1 MSTSLVAR
9 CSTSVVKKVAMGI
22 TGLLLCGFLISH
34 LLGNFLIF
42 VGADAFNLYAHT
54 LTSNPLIYGAE
65 AVLMLIFLTHLFMAI
80 RLVIENKMARPTPYY
95 VKRPTGR
102 GATFA
107 SSTMPITGVV
117 ILVFL
122 VLHLIQFKYGTYYET
137 SVAGT
142 VMRDLYKTVIE
153 FFKQPLNLAWYVIA
167 MAALA
172 VHVSHGFWSAFQSIG
187 FNHPKYTPCI
197 NRLSK
202 IFAVIVFLGYSSL
215 PIFCFLQGGQ
225 S

>member
-22 TGLLLCGFLISH
+22 TGLLLCGFLVSH

-65 AVLMLIFLTHLFMAI
+65 AVLLLIFLVHLFMAI
-80 RLVIENKMARPTPYY
+80 RLVIENKLARPTPYY
-95 VKRPTGR
+95 VKKPTGR

-107 SSTMPITGVV
+107 SSTMPITGVI

-122 VLHLIQFKYGTYYET
+122 VLHLIQFKYGTYYE
-137 SVAGT
+137 SNVAGT

-153 FFKQPLNLAWYVIA
+153 FFKQPLNVVWYVVA
-167 MAALA
+167 MAALS

-187 FNHPKYTPCI
+187 FSHPKYTPCV
-197 NRLSK
+197 NRFAK
-202 IFAVIVFLGYSSL
+202 VFAVVVFLGYSAL